1 MKLCTAVLKSAFDQL
16 RHTPRTITAGPSSPT
31 RSLPAAPADSGE
43 HGAAYAQQPAAS
55 LPASSIPGS
64 PAHPHAYEA
73 RVSGAPAQWKAA
85 PYGGDTSQGHSP
97 QRRRQLILPATSG
110 LTVSTDQ
117 MNKLKLSRL
126 INAYLR

>member
-1 MKLCTAVLKSAFDQL
+1 MLKSAFDQL
-16 RHTPRTITAGPSSPT
+16 SHTPRTITAGPSSPT

-64 PAHPHAYEA
+64 PAHPDAYEA
-73 RVSGAPAQWKAA
+73 RVSGALGPAHWQAA
-85 PYGGDTSQGHSP
+85 PYDGDTSQGYSS
-97 QRRRQLILPATSG
+97 QRRRQLTLPANSG

-117 MNKLKLSRL
+117 S
-126 INAYLR
+126 